1 MEEQKNKNK
10 EIKLEGKEYSNNQD
24 APKTEGKLTYEQLN
38 NACVQLSQQNQFLK
52 QRLQQAEK
60 VLNTFS
66 RLDYLFRVIE
76 CDHNNRNNSA
86 SFTTDFVE
94 MCIKEIQELMTMP
107 EESEDNNEGN

>member
-1 MEEQKNKNK
+1 MEEQKNKQVDPK
-10 EIKLEGKEYSNNQD
+10 EE
-24 APKTEGKLTYEQLN
+24 KLTYEQLN
-38 NACVQLSQQNQFLK
+38 SACVQLSQQNQFLK

-76 CDHNNRNNSA
+76 CDHNNRNNSP

>member
-1 MEEQKNKNK
+1 MEEQKNKQVDPK
-10 EIKLEGKEYSNNQD
+10 EE
-24 APKTEGKLTYEQLN
+24 KLTYEQLN
-38 NACVQLSQQNQFLK
+38 STCVQLSQQNQFLK

-76 CDHNNRNNSA
+76 CDHNNRNNSP